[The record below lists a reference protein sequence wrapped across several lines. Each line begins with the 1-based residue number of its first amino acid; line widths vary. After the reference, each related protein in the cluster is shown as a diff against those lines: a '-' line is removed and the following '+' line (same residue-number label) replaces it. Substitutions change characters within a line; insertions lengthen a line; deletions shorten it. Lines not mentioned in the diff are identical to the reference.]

1 MEKDRK
7 FIKSLIEVSHIEFQ
21 SYSFYH
27 KKLIFTSGVSKKIL
41 GYTTK
46 EFNALSRNFY
56 EGIIHPD
63 DQKLLHEKTE
73 EIKNSLPGQVVEMTL
88 RYRRADGVFIWMYTR
103 KMVTKRNKQNYP
115 CNIITVAEDI
125 TSFISLQQE
134 LKEKVDQLEAISW
147 KNSHLIKGPIASI
160 IGLVNLIEEE
170 EITSQHNREVFEY
183 VKQVLQ
189 RLNIVIGEIITEAD
203 KHHYR

>member
-1 MEKDRK
+1 MKTDRK

-27 KKLIFTSGVSKKIL
+27 KKLIFTSGFSKKVL

-46 EFNALSRNFY
+46 EFNVLSQNFY

-63 DQKLLHEKTE
+63 DQGLLHEKIE
-73 EIKNSLPGQVVEMTL
+73 ELKNSLPGQVVEMTA
-88 RYRRADGVFIWMYTR
+88 RYLRADGVFIWIYSR
-103 KMVTKRNKQNYP
+103 KMVTSRNKQGYP
-115 CNIITVAEDI
+115 CTLITVAEDI
-125 TSFISLQQE
+125 TNFIDLQQE

-147 KNSHLIKGPIASI
+147 KNSHLVKGPIASI

-170 EITSQHNREVFEY
+170 EITSQHNREVFDY

-189 RLNIVIGEIITEAD
+189 KLNTVIQQIIKEAD
-203 KHHYR
+203 KHHY